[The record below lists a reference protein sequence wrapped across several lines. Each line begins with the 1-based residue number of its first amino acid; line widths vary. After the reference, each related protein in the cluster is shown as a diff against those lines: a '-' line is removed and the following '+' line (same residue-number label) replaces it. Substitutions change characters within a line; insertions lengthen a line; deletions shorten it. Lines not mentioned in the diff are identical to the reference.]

1 MKKSK
6 NNTWLIILMII
17 SQIMLTGLLV
27 QWLRS
32 QWQSEKESFRKDLNL
47 KFIESV
53 DQVMDSMLVKHII
66 VPVLNDTTLTE
77 EHKITFNKSLQ
88 TGKGAQ
94 SQHVTAFFND
104 TGRRKET
111 MVTITM
117 PDSGKIIQKDD
128 LSFRSYDS
136 SEKNMLL
143 RTVRLI
149 IRHTGDS
156 AGNQDRFIHM
166 ISDAP
171 DTTLLKSLFQKKIGK
186 SGKQFN
192 ILWITDSVKNKSNK
206 PGPVLYLK
214 TSVFDKPVNV
224 EIASYQMDILRGIS
238 PQILFALTLLIFTA
252 ASFFFTWRSLKKQET
267 LNTLRNDFIS
277 NISHELKTPVST
289 VSVALEALK
298 NFDRLKDPVKSN
310 EYLNIAFNE
319 MKRLDLLISQV
330 LNTSVLEDQHAYI
343 KTEETDLVK
352 LTKEVINSM
361 QVRFVQNLAKVEF
374 NAKPES
380 IILDL
385 DRLHIQGVLFN
396 LLDNSLKYC
405 SDNPEINIRVEQKT
419 SAVVLTI
426 GDNGPGIPKEYI
438 SKVFDKFFRVPKGD
452 VHNIKGYG
460 LGLSFAELVMKHHN
474 GSIIVRNKNE
484 GGCEFTLIF
493 PGVDK

>member
-1 MKKSK
+1 
-6 NNTWLIILMII
+6 
-17 SQIMLTGLLV
+17 MLTGLLI

-77 EHKITFNKSLQ
+77 EHKITFNRRLL
-88 TGKGAQ
+88 TGKEAP

-104 TGRRKET
+104 TGRRKQT
-111 MVTITM
+111 MVTITL
-117 PDSGKIIQKDD
+117 PDSGKTFQRDD
-128 LSFRSYDS
+128 LTFRSYDS

-156 AGNQDRFIHM
+156 VGNQDRFIHM

-171 DTTLLKSLFQKKIGK
+171 DTILLKNLFQKKIGK
-186 SGKQFN
+186 PDNRFN
-192 ILWITDSVKNKSNK
+192 IIWITDSLRNKSDK
-206 PGPVLYLK
+206 TSPVLYLK
-214 TSVFDKPVNV
+214 TNVFDKPVNV
-224 EIASYQMDILRGIS
+224 EIVHYQMDILKRIS

-252 ASFFFTWRSLKKQET
+252 AAFYFTWRSLKKQET

-289 VSVALEALK
+289 VSIALEALK
-298 NFDRLKDPVKSN
+298 NFDRLKDPAKSN
-310 EYLNIAFNE
+310 EYLDIASSE

-330 LNTSVLEDQHAYI
+330 LNTSALEAHHAYL
-343 KTEETDLVK
+343 KTEQTDLVN
-352 LTKEVINSM
+352 LTKEVLNSM
-361 QVRFVQNLAKVEF
+361 QVRFVQNKANVKF
-374 NAKPES
+374 YTNPES
-380 IILDL
+380 INLNL
-385 DRLHIQGVLFN
+385 DRLHVQGVILN

-405 SDNPEINIRVEQKT
+405 SDNPEIIINIEQKP
-419 SAVVLTI
+419 SDVVLTI
-426 GDNGPGIPKEYI
+426 GDNGPGIAAEYI

-474 GSIIVRNKNE
+474 GSISVRNKNE

-493 PGVDK
+493 PR